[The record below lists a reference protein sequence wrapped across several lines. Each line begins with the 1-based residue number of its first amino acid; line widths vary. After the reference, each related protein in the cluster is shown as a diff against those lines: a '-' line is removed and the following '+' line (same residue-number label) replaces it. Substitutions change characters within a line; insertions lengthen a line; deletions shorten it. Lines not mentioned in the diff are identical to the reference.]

1 MRVAFADPFS
11 GASGDMLLGALI
23 DAGAGVDELNR
34 RLAGLGIPGASVVA
48 ERVTLNGLIGTR
60 ATVPP
65 EQGHHTRAWRDI
77 RAIIE
82 RADLDDGVRSR
93 ALTVF
98 KALAEVEAQVHA
110 VATDEVHFHEVGAL
124 DTIVDIVGFAI
135 GCSLLDI
142 ERVYCGPLRIG
153 AGTVRSAHG
162 ILPVPAPA
170 TARLLASAGAPIADS
185 LEGEDSAG
193 ELLTPTAAAI
203 LTTLATFERP
213 GMRAIG
219 IGTGFGSKSL
229 PWPNICRLMLGEATG
244 SATRDTELLTVVET
258 NIDDMNPQFV
268 EIVTERL
275 FAAGALDVWTT
286 PIGMKKGRTALQ
298 ISALCRPV
306 DAERASAILIEQT
319 TTLGVRQYQVD
330 RIAADRQFE
339 SVETRWGTVRVKLKI
354 WNGRVIDANPE
365 YDDCAA
371 IARRRDAGLREV
383 WSEAHRIAEA
393 FIGRP
398 AGRSDGS
405 PANHGRE
412 AGERRSGPG

>member
-1 MRVAFADPFS
+1 
-11 GASGDMLLGALI
+11 
-23 DAGAGVDELNR
+23 
-34 RLAGLGIPGASVVA
+34 
-48 ERVTLNGLIGTR
+48 
-60 ATVPP
+60 
-65 EQGHHTRAWRDI
+65 
-77 RAIIE
+77 
-82 RADLDDGVRSR
+82 
-93 ALTVF
+93 
-98 KALAEVEAQVHA
+98 
-110 VATDEVHFHEVGAL
+110 
-124 DTIVDIVGFAI
+124 
-135 GCSLLDI
+135 
-142 ERVYCGPLRIG
+142 
-153 AGTVRSAHG
+153 
-162 ILPVPAPA
+162 
-170 TARLLASAGAPIADS
+170 
-185 LEGEDSAG
+185 
-193 ELLTPTAAAI
+193 
-203 LTTLATFERP
+203 
-213 GMRAIG
+213 
-219 IGTGFGSKSL
+219 
-229 PWPNICRLMLGEATG
+229 MLGEATG